1 MSAVDIGALDR
12 RLILQAPGEI
22 DDGAGG
28 VTRDYTTVTTLWAS
42 VTPVSARGDVDAE
55 RLGAA
60 LRWRIVIRFR
70 DDVTTRYRFIDGA
83 HVYRIVALRES
94 GRRRFLEIDAEERR
108 D

>member
-1 MSAVDIGALDR
+1 MSAFDIGTLDR
-12 RLILQAPGEI
+12 RLILQAPGET
-22 DDGAGG
+22 DDGTGG

-60 LRWRIVIRFR
+60 SRLRIVIRFR
-70 DDVTTRYRFIDGA
+70 GEVTTRHRLIDGA
-83 HVYRIVALRES
+83 HIYRIIAVRES
-94 GRRRFLEIDAEERR
+94 GRRRFLEIDAEERL